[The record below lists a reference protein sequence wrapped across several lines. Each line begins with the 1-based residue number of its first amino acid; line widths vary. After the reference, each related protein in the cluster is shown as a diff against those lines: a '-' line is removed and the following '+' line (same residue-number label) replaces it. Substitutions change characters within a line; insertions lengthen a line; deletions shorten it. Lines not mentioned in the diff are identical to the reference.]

1 MTEVT
6 DATFEKEV
14 IEKSKQ
20 VPVLVDFWASWCGP
34 CQMLSPVIE
43 KIAQE
48 YKENKLVIVKLNIE
62 QNTQTP
68 EKYSVL
74 SIPTV
79 KLFKNGEVV
88 SQFIGFKSEPDL
100 KEWINSNL

>member
-1 MTEVT
+1 METS
-6 DATFEKEV
+6 DATFEKDV
-14 IEKSKQ
+14 VEKSKQ

-34 CQMLSPVIE
+34 CQMLGPIIDKVS
-43 KIAQE
+43 QE
-48 YKENKLVIVKLNIE
+48 YKENKLVVAKLNIE
-62 QNTQTP
+62 KNTKIP
-68 EKYSVL
+68 GEYSVL